1 MPYHYLV
8 TMMPKHKVEVLL
20 VISNA
25 TISPQLVEII
35 KQLAKSGHNYE
46 IYVVASADN
55 PLVKSIDLIGV
66 SYRMLPEVS
75 KSGLYKHLIRMFWF
89 LIKSRPSSVLVS
101 GQYATYFTLPVAFCL
116 RVPRRIYIRHH
127 SNFHHKFG
135 LVLGLML
142 DKLMN
147 FFSTRIVA
155 VSQVVKD
162 ILVSYENV
170 RDEKVEIIYNGVDL
184 ELFLNIWR
192 QKEKNSTDGI
202 FRIGVISRLTE
213 WKGVEDTAKA
223 FREFNLKYPN
233 SSLHVIGAPADSA
246 KRVFDILKELRL
258 EKFNFQSQNLNIP
271 LFLSHMDV
279 FVHVPTEISDEA
291 FGIVYIEALA
301 SGIPC
306 VFTKSGILNELENAE
321 KFCSIVEHRDSRA
334 IANSLEDI
342 YLGKVS
348 FEKIPAS
355 WLSNFDLSKQ
365 GSCYLKVLTH

>member
-1 MPYHYLV
+1 MPYHYFV
-8 TMMPKHKVEVLL
+8 TMMPKYKVKVLM

-25 TISPQLVEII
+25 TISPQLLEII
-35 KQLAKSGHNYE
+35 KQLAKSGHIYE
-46 IYVVASADN
+46 IYLVASADN
-55 PLVKSIDLIGV
+55 PLVRSIDLLGV
-66 SYRMLPEVS
+66 SYKVLPEVS
-75 KSGLYKHLIRMFWF
+75 RSGLFKHLIRMFWF
-89 LIKSRPSSVLVS
+89 LIKSRPTSVLAS
-101 GQYATYFTLPVAFCL
+101 GQYATYFTLPVAFFL
-116 RVPRRIYIRHH
+116 RVPKRIFIRHH

-135 LVLGLML
+135 LLLGLKL

-162 ILVSYENV
+162 VLVSSENV
-170 RDEKVEIIYNGVDL
+170 REEKVEIIYNGVDL
-184 ELFLNIWR
+184 ELFLDIWG
-192 QKEKNSTDGI
+192 QKEKISTDSI

-213 WKGVEDTAKA
+213 WKGVEYTAKA

-246 KRVFDILKELRL
+246 KNVFDILKELPSG
-258 EKFNFQSQNLNIP
+258 KFEFQSQNLNIP

-301 SGIPC
+301 SGIPT

-334 IANSLEDI
+334 IVNSLEDI

-348 FEKIPAS
+348 FEKIPAD

-365 GSCYLKVLTH
+365 GSSYLRVLTH